1 MDLFLNKEKIF
12 NKNTNPDETV
22 YQLLDRTTKSYLK
35 QNEII
40 ASITLDD
47 QVYDATTD
55 HDMFELKTN
64 NFKSIDITVTTNEEL
79 TDAAITA
86 CDQTLDSLESK
97 LHLLVDQYKKENFA
111 AANRLFIE
119 VIEVTDLFIQLIS
132 LIHHSLKRI
141 HKGRYIKTN
150 KIHGLEIHLLST
162 LKAMLP
168 AKEKNDVI
176 MLCDL
181 LEYELI
187 DNLGKWKKEVIPE
200 LQKLSHASS

>member
-12 NKNTNPDETV
+12 NKPSNVEETV

-40 ASITLDD
+40 ASITLDNE
-47 QVYDATTD
+47 VFDATSD
-55 HDMFELKTN
+55 NQIFELKTN
-64 NFKSIDITVTTNEEL
+64 NFKAIDITVTTNEEL
-79 TDAAITA
+79 TAAAINA
-86 CDQTLDSLESK
+86 CDQTLDSLDNK
-97 LHLLVDQYKKENFA
+97 LIILVEQYKKENFA

-119 VIEVTDLFIQLIS
+119 VIEVTDLFIELIS

-150 KIHGLEIHLLST
+150 KIHELEIHLLST

-168 AKEKNDVI
+168 AKEKNDTI

-187 DNLGKWKKEVIPE
+187 DNLSKWKKEVIPE
-200 LQKLSHASS
+200 LQKLNHT